1 MVRQVRQLT
10 VIAVV
15 AILAF
20 GVVAQ
25 PAHAQNQV
33 HVVRRGETL
42 SSVAARYGTTTQ
54 AIVQANGLPNPNYIY
69 AGQRLIIPGA
79 GNSGAASSGA
89 SQPGSGQAYTVRR
102 GDTLFSIASRHGT
115 TVAAIM
121 QANSLRSSLIY
132 VGQRL
137 AISGA
142 GSSGTANSSGAASS
156 GASQPGSGQ
165 TYTVR
170 RGDTL
175 SGIAA
180 RHGTT
185 VAAIMQA
192 NSLHSSVIYAGQ
204 RLAIRGAGSSGAASS
219 GVASQAG
226 SGQTYTVRRGDTLF
240 GIATRYGTTV
250 SAIMQANRLGS
261 YVIYV
266 GQQLA
271 LPGASAASSGAANSG
286 ASQAGSGQAY
296 TVRRGDTLSGIAA
309 RHGTTVAA
317 IMQANSLRSSV
328 IYAGQRLTIPGA
340 GSSGTANSSGAASS
354 GAASSSGSGQ
364 TYTVRRGDTLFGI
377 AVQSGTTVAAIMQA
391 NGLSSYIIYPGQRL
405 KLSGAGSSGTVSSSG
420 AASGGGKRIVIDL
433 SAQRMYV
440 YQNGQLLWNWVV
452 STGRPGQET
461 AVGHYKVL
469 NKIPNAYAYTWNL
482 QMPYWLGIYWAG
494 SLQNGIHAL
503 PIQANGQRL
512 WAGYL
517 GQRVSFGCIILGT
530 QNAKTLY
537 NWARVGIPVD
547 IVW

>member
-1 MVRQVRQLT
+1 MVRFARVLT

-20 GVVAQ
+20 GAVAQ

-42 SSVAARYGTTTQ
+42 SSIATRYGTTTQ
-54 AIVQANGLPNPNYIY
+54 AIVRSNGLPNPNYIY
-69 AGQRLIIPGA
+69 AGQRLVIPGA
-79 GNSGAASSGA
+79 SNSGAASSGA
-89 SQPGSGQAYTVRR
+89 SQPGSGPTYTVRR
-102 GDTLFSIASRHGT
+102 GDTLFSIATRHGT

-121 QANSLRSSLIY
+121 QANRLSTYLIY

-137 AISGA
+137 AIPGN
-142 GSSGTANSSGAASS
+142 SGTANSSGAVSS
-156 GASQPGSGQ
+156 GAGQTGSGQ

-175 SGIAA
+175 SA
-180 RHGTT
+180 
-185 VAAIMQA
+185 
-192 NSLHSSVIYAGQ
+192 
-204 RLAIRGAGSSGAASS
+204 
-219 GVASQAG
+219 
-226 SGQTYTVRRGDTLF
+226 
-240 GIATRYGTTV
+240 
-250 SAIMQANRLGS
+250 
-261 YVIYV
+261 
-266 GQQLA
+266 
-271 LPGASAASSGAANSG
+271 
-286 ASQAGSGQAY
+286 
-296 TVRRGDTLSGIAA
+296 IAA

-328 IYAGQRLTIPGA
+328 IYAGQRLTISGA
-340 GSSGTANSSGAASS
+340 GSSGTANSSGP
-354 GAASSSGSGQ
+354 ASSSGSGQ
-364 TYTVRRGDTLFGI
+364 TYTVRRGDTLSAI
-377 AVQSGTTVAAIMQA
+377 AARQGTTVAAIMQA
-391 NGLSSYIIYPGQRL
+391 NGLSSYTIYPGQRL
-405 KLSGAGSSGTVSSSG
+405 KLSDAGSSSTVNSSG
-420 AASGGGKRIVIDL
+420 AVSGSGKRIVIDL

-452 STGRPGQET
+452 TTGSAGQAT
-461 AVGHYKVL
+461 AVVHYNVL
-469 NKIPNAYAYTWNL
+469 NKIPNAYANTWNL

-517 GQRVSFGCIILGT
+517 GQRVSFGCIILST

>member
-1 MVRQVRQLT
+1 MVRLVQQLT

-20 GVVAQ
+20 GAVAQ

-42 SSVAARYGTTTQ
+42 SSIAARYGTTTQ
-54 AIVQANGLPNPNYIY
+54 AIVRANGLPNPNYIY
-69 AGQRLIIPGA
+69 AGQRLVIPGA
-79 GNSGAASSGA
+79 GNSGTASSSGV
-89 SQPGSGQAYTVRR
+89 SQTYTVRR

-121 QANSLRSSLIY
+121 QANRLGSYVIY
-132 VGQRL
+132 AGQRL
-137 AISGA
+137 AIPGA
-142 GSSGTANSSGAASS
+142 SSSGTANSSGAVSS
-156 GASQPGSGQ
+156 GASQAGSGQ

-192 NSLHSSVIYAGQ
+192 NSLRSSLIYAGQ
-204 RLAIRGAGSSGAASS
+204 RLAIPGAGSSGTANSS
-219 GVASQAG
+219 GAAGSGASQAG

-240 GIATRYGTTV
+240 GIAARHGTTV
-250 SAIMQANRLGS
+250 AAIMQANRLGS
-261 YVIYV
+261 YVIY
-266 GQQLA
+266 
-271 LPGASAASSGAANSG
+271 
-286 ASQAGSGQAY
+286 
-296 TVRRGDTLSGIAA
+296 
-309 RHGTTVAA
+309 
-317 IMQANSLRSSV
+317 
-328 IYAGQRLTIPGA
+328 AGQRLAIPGA
-340 GSSGTANSSGAASS
+340 GSSGTANS
-354 GAASSSGSGQ
+354 
-364 TYTVRRGDTLFGI
+364 
-377 AVQSGTTVAAIMQA
+377 GTA
-391 NGLSSYIIYPGQRL
+391 N
-405 KLSGAGSSGTVSSSG
+405 SG

-452 STGRPGQET
+452 STGRPGQAT

-517 GQRVSFGCIILGT
+517 GQRVSFGCIILST

-537 NWARVGIPVD
+537 NWATVGIPVD